1 MHLKSSNSAS
11 EVPRPTTEKPRE
23 PNVYTSP
30 NLWFQAESQLWNRKS
45 GSRET
50 PEEAVEASS
59 KYQGLSDQCRVSAD
73 KKKQHVGSS
82 PGFGERGYEY
92 PYLRLFLG
100 HTLLIFEVV
109 RY

>member
-1 MHLKSSNSAS
+1 M
-11 EVPRPTTEKPRE
+11 
-23 PNVYTSP
+23 YTSP